1 MTFIAIR
8 RIFAI
13 ISFGFLNI
21 SVFFM
26 ANVLEYLGMLL
37 WSGWTGL
44 LDYLAAHVL
53 LCLVPAFIIAGF
65 MSTMVPKETITRFLG
80 PKASKWIS
88 YPASAFGGFILAVCS
103 CTILPLFAGIWKRGA
118 GLGPAI
124 TFLFVGPAIN
134 ILAITYTGAAIGF
147 DIAIARLVLS
157 ILFGIVIGLIM
168 AWIFRKEEAARAA
181 EMTDNGMFDQI
192 TKVKPAVW
200 VVFLLLVAILIV
212 GTLQIGVL
220 TNVFASITL
229 PFDLSSSLGSLLTSL
244 NLTFQGAVLILML
257 VVIGLLAWKGFENI
271 FDGFN
276 RWTYAAF
283 AAIALTILIA
293 APKEEV
299 GSLVIG
305 LNGRFIGEVL
315 LLIAGGV
322 VATRNFTKDELAG
335 WIWETWK
342 FVKQIFPLLI
352 VGVFAAGI
360 VKVIIPET
368 WVRTLAGENT
378 IWANLVGVIFGVFM
392 YFPTLVEVPIAKM
405 FLDLGMAR
413 GPLLAYLLAD
423 PELSLQSI
431 LVLNGVMGKK
441 KTAIYVSLVVV
452 MATLAG
458 YLFGVVVTVW

>member
-1 MTFIAIR
+1 MDSILTYIG
-8 RIFAI
+8 
-13 ISFGFLNI
+13 S
-21 SVFFM
+21 
-26 ANVLEYLGMLL
+26 LL

-53 LCLVPAFIIAGF
+53 LCLVPAFVIAGF
-65 MSTMVPKETITRFLG
+65 MSSMVPKEAITRFLG

-147 DIAIARLVLS
+147 DIALARLILS
-157 ILFGIVIGLIM
+157 IVFGIIIGLLM
-168 AWIFRKEEAARAA
+168 AWFFRKEEKAREA
-181 EMTDNGMFDQI
+181 EMEASGVFDQ
-192 TKVKPAVW
+192 TAKVKPAVW
-200 VVFLLLVAILIV
+200 VLFLLLVAVLIV
-212 GTLQIGVL
+212 GTLQVNLL
-220 TNVFASITL
+220 TGVFASINL
-229 PFDLSSSLGSLLTSL
+229 PFDLNNGLGSVLASM
-244 NLTFQGAVLILML
+244 NLTFQGALLILML
-257 VVIGLLAWKGFENI
+257 FVIAFTAWKGFNNI
-271 FDGFN
+271 LDGFN
-276 RWTYAAF
+276 RWTYAAITF
-283 AAIALTILIA
+283 IALTILIA
-293 APKEEV
+293 SPLEQV

-305 LNGRFIGEVL
+305 LNGRLIGEIIL
-315 LLIAGGV
+315 LGAIGF
-322 VATRNFTKDELAG
+322 VAKRSFTKDELSG

-352 VGVFAAGI
+352 IGVFAAGI

-368 WVRTLAGENT
+368 WVRTVAGENT
-378 IWANLVGVIFGVFM
+378 IWANAVGVLFGVFM

-441 KTAIYVSLVVV
+441 KTVIYVSLVAVLS
-452 MATLAG
+452 TLAG
-458 YLFGVVVTVW
+458 YIFGLVLAAS